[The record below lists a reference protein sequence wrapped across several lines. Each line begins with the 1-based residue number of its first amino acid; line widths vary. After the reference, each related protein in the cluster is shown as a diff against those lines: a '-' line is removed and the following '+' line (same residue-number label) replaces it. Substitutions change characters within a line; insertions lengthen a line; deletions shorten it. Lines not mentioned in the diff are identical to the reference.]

1 MTRARRCPNRAIM
14 PPVTQSPDAPL
25 ADDTPHLLV
34 VDDDEGIRTLLSR
47 YLRREGY
54 MVTAAKDA
62 VEASRTLGALDFD
75 AIVLDVMMPGEDGV
89 SLTRRL
95 REGSAVPIL
104 LLTARDA
111 PEDRI
116 NGLEAGA
123 DDYLAK
129 PFEPRELAL
138 RLERLLSRRPQTDKS
153 APLVFGDNVLDLR
166 KGTLTRGGEAVR
178 LTGAEVTLLRT
189 LAAKPG
195 AAISRSLLAEKTGG
209 HDRSVDVQVTR
220 LRRKIEDDP
229 RTPEHLQTVRG
240 VGYALVLD

>member
-1 MTRARRCPNRAIM
+1 MTDQPADTA
-14 PPVTQSPDAPL
+14 AL

-54 MVTAAKDA
+54 MVTAAA
-62 VEASRTLGALDFD
+62 NAEEASQTLAALTFD
-75 AIVLDVMMPGEDGV
+75 ALILDVMMPGEDGV
-89 SLTRRL
+89 SLTQRL
-95 REGSAVPIL
+95 RAASDLPII
-104 LLTARDA
+104 LLTARDG

-116 NGLEAGA
+116 GGLEAGA

-138 RLERLLSRRPQTDKS
+138 RLDRLLARRQQTDRTG
-153 APLVFGDNVLDLR
+153 ALVFGANVFDAR
-166 KGTLTRGGEAVR
+166 KGTLTRQGEPLR

-195 AAISRSLLAEKTGG
+195 AAISRSVLAEQTGG

-229 RTPEHLQTVRG
+229 RTPEHLQTIRG
-240 VGYALVLD
+240 VGYALMPD

>member
-1 MTRARRCPNRAIM
+1 MTETPQDAE
-14 PPVTQSPDAPL
+14 PDAPL
-25 ADDTPHLLV
+25 ADDVAHLLV
-34 VDDDEGIRTLLSR
+34 VDDDAGIRTLLSR

-54 MVTAAKDA
+54 MVTAAGGSA
-62 VEASRTLGALDFD
+62 EARKTLSGLTFD

-95 REGSAVPIL
+95 RERSNVPIL

-116 NGLEAGA
+116 EGLEAGA

-138 RLERLLSRRPQTDKS
+138 RLERLLARRTGPERG
-153 APLVFGDNVLDLR
+153 ALVRFGRNLFDVR
-166 KGTLTRGGEAVR
+166 KGTLTRDGEAVR

-195 AAISRSLLAEKTGG
+195 AGIGRAALAEKTGG

-240 VGYALVLD
+240 VGYALVTD

>member
-1 MTRARRCPNRAIM
+1 MTDAL
-14 PPVTQSPDAPL
+14 SPGSGPDPAPDPAL

-34 VDDDEGIRTLLSR
+34 VDDDEGIRTLLGR

-54 MVTAAKDA
+54 MVTTARDA
-62 VEASRTLGALDFD
+62 GEAMRTMGGLSFD
-75 AIVLDVMMPGEDGV
+75 ALILDVMMPGEDGM

-95 REGSAVPIL
+95 RERSAVPIL
-104 LLTARDA
+104 LLTARGD

-116 NGLEAGA
+116 SGLEAGA

-138 RLERLLSRRPQTDKS
+138 RLERLLSRRPRAS
-153 APLVFGDNVLDLR
+153 RSGAIRFGRNALDLR
-166 KGTLTRGGEAVR
+166 KGTLTRDGKPVR
-178 LTGAEVTLLRT
+178 MTGAELTLLRT

-195 AAISRSLLAEKTGG
+195 AAISRGALAEKTGG

-229 RTPEHLQTVRG
+229 RTPAHLQTVRG

>member
-1 MTRARRCPNRAIM
+1 M
-14 PPVTQSPDAPL
+14 PDAPAL
-25 ADDTPHLLV
+25 ADDVPHLLV
-34 VDDDEGIRTLLSR
+34 VDDDAGLRSLLGR
-47 YLRREGY
+47 YLRREGF
-54 MVTAAKDA
+54 MVTTAKDA
-62 VEASRTLGALDFD
+62 AEASDTLGSLAFD

-95 REGSAVPIL
+95 RERSAVPIL
-104 LLTARDA
+104 LLTARDG

-116 NGLEAGA
+116 GGLEAGA

-138 RLERLLSRRPQTDKS
+138 RLERLLSRRPQAERSGTIR
-153 APLVFGDNVLDLR
+153 FGVNELDLR
-166 KGTLTRGGEAVR
+166 KGTLMRGGEPVR
-178 LTGAEVTLLRT
+178 LTGAELTLLRT

-195 AAISRSLLAEKTGG
+195 AAISRAALAEKTGG

-229 RTPEHLQTVRG
+229 RTPVHVQTVRG

>member
-1 MTRARRCPNRAIM
+1 MTEPL
-14 PPVTQSPDAPL
+14 PDDPAPL
-25 ADDTPHLLV
+25 ADDVPHLLV
-34 VDDDEGIRTLLSR
+34 VDDDQGIRTLLGR

-54 MVTAAKDA
+54 MVTTAKDA
-62 VEASRTLGALDFD
+62 DEATRTLGTLAFD
-75 AIVLDVMMPGEDGV
+75 ALVLDVMMPGEDGV

-95 REGSAVPIL
+95 RAGSSVPIL

-116 NGLEAGA
+116 GGLEAGA

-138 RLERLLSRRPQTDKS
+138 RLERLLSRHPQADRS
-153 APLVFGDNVLDLR
+153 GPLRFGENVLDLR
-166 KGTLTRGGEAVR
+166 KGTLVRAGAPVR
-178 LTGAEVTLLRT
+178 LTGAELTLLRT

-195 AAISRSLLAEKTGG
+195 AGISRALLAEKTGG

-229 RTPEHLQTVRG
+229 RTPAHLQTVRG